1 MAFDGLVMANICYE
15 LKTSLVNGRIAKIA
29 MPNKDELLISIKNN
43 SKTFRL
49 LISANASL
57 PLIYLSDVNKQ
68 SPIQAPAFCMFLR
81 KYIGSAK
88 ILDIYMDSLERI
100 ITIELEHNDELGDKS
115 RKKIIFEM
123 MGKHSNIIF
132 TDNEF
137 KILDSIKRINASTS
151 SLREVLPGRRY
162 FLPEELRKINPLEL
176 NLIQF
181 TSLLKESKENVLRF
195 LYLNFAGL
203 SPLLADELCTRANIG
218 SERLA
223 SSLSEIEITH
233 LFRTFELLIEDIKEN
248 RFLPNIIYKDDEPIE
263 FSSTKLSSYDNSNF
277 KVVHFDN
284 ISKLLFEYYST
295 KDTYIRI
302 KQKSADLRKIVST
315 IMERNT
321 KKFDLQKKQLLDT
334 DKMDKFKI
342 YGDLLTTYG
351 YELKGGEKEIICLN
365 YYSDNKEIKIPL
377 DDTLSAIENAKKYY
391 DKYAKLKRTK
401 DALSDQIEKT
411 ASDIEHLE
419 SILTGLD
426 LASGEDDLAQIKEEL
441 SEYSYIKRS
450 PSTKKNKLVSKPL
463 HFISS
468 DGFDI
473 FVGKNNFQNEELSF
487 KIASGNDWW
496 FHAKNSPGS
505 HVIVKSENKELSDK
519 CFEEAA
525 ALAAYYSANRL
536 SPKVEVDYIQKKNLK
551 KVPNAA
557 PGFVI
562 YHSNWS
568 MNVSPS
574 NKLEQ
579 II

>member
-68 SPIQAPAFCMFLR
+68 SPIPAPAFCMFLR

-162 FLPEELRKINPLEL
+162 FLPEELKKINPLEL

-263 FSSTKLSSYDNSNF
+263 FSSTELSSYDNSNF

-568 MNVSPS
+568 MNVSPN

>member
-1 MAFDGLVMANICYE
+1 M
-15 LKTSLVNGRIAKIA
+15 
-29 MPNKDELLISIKNN
+29 
-43 SKTFRL
+43 
-49 LISANASL
+49 
-57 PLIYLSDVNKQ
+57 
-68 SPIQAPAFCMFLR
+68 
-81 KYIGSAK
+81 
-88 ILDIYMDSLERI
+88 
-100 ITIELEHNDELGDKS
+100 
-115 RKKIIFEM
+115 
-123 MGKHSNIIF
+123 
-132 TDNEF
+132 
-137 KILDSIKRINASTS
+137 
-151 SLREVLPGRRY
+151 
-162 FLPEELRKINPLEL
+162 
-176 NLIQF
+176 
-181 TSLLKESKENVLRF
+181 
-195 LYLNFAGL
+195 
-203 SPLLADELCTRANIG
+203 
-218 SERLA
+218 
-223 SSLSEIEITH
+223 
-233 LFRTFELLIEDIKEN
+233 
-248 RFLPNIIYKDDEPIE
+248 PNIIYKDDEPIE
-263 FSSTKLSSYDNSNF
+263 FSSTELSSYDNPNF
-277 KVVHFDN
+277 KIVHFDN

-419 SILTGLD
+419 SILTSLD

-450 PSTKKNKLVSKPL
+450 PSTKKSKLVSKPL

-487 KIASGNDWW
+487 KIANGNDWW